1 MWSGGGG
8 GGGGLFSFPP
18 PPPHL
23 HYKIKNHATPH
34 PPPPHNNHPSHT
46 IKILPPL
53 MISDADCKWIEDAFS
68 AVIAGA
74 HRVPGAVW
82 SLGKT
87 LIDNAVRVRS
97 PAREKASA
105 QV

>member
-1 MWSGGGG
+1 MAGKRVA
-8 GGGGLFSFPP
+8 L
-18 PPPHL
+18 
-23 HYKIKNHATPH
+23 YER
-34 PPPPHNNHPSHT
+34 
-46 IKILPPL
+46 LPEVHRIRDGEAPQNGQL
-53 MISDADCKWIEDAFS
+53 KAYLAPIEDAFS

-97 PAREKASA
+97 PSREKASA
-105 QV
+105 PA